1 MVANVHPI
9 VEVSGLVRRY
19 AGEAGAGVSALD
31 GITFTM
37 QPGEFTAI
45 TGPSGCGKST
55 LLNLL
60 AALDTPDEGSIKVGG
75 LDLARAGEAE
85 RTRYRRE
92 DVGIVFQFF
101 NLLPGL
107 TLVENVALPLRLQGV
122 GAGIR
127 HRRARDLLEFTGLA
141 ARESHFPHQ
150 LSGGE
155 MQRAAV
161 ARALIHQPKLVI
173 ADEPTGNLD
182 SAATDRVLQLLRDVH
197 ANHHT
202 TLVLVTHSETVAAAA
217 ERQIRLC
224 DGQMVADERMADT
237 VFHA

>member
-217 ERQIRLC
+217 ERQIRLR